1 VSRSGEHEVIIER
14 RGLSHRAC
22 CACGWAGH
30 AWNELR
36 PAEADAWHHVFG
48 DDRVIDVPALAG
60 SVAGAARPGF
70 STRGHAAAGA
80 RSHLQEPTR
89 RLPSLESVVNRARA
103 LADSP
108 SPYRHQA
115 GDELWHVAAEDRAL
129 LQAAILEIGDLLMRH
144 SRRSAS
150 TADSEWLQLITAK
163 RLLQETMQ
171 QEDRG
176 SSC

>member
-1 VSRSGEHEVIIER
+1 VSPTGEHDLVIER

-22 CACGWAGH
+22 CACGWMGH

-36 PAEADAWHHVFG
+36 PAEADAWHHLFG
-48 DDRVIDVPALAG
+48 DDRIIDVAALAS
-60 SVAGAARPGF
+60 SVAGAAARPDWAAP
-70 STRGHAAAGA
+70 GHAAVGA
-80 RSHLQEPTR
+80 RSHLPEPTR

-103 LADSP
+103 LADGP

-115 GDELWHVAAEDRAL
+115 VGELWRFAAEDRTL
-129 LQAAILEIGDLLMRH
+129 LEAAISEIGDLLWRH

-171 QEDRG
+171 LEG
-176 SSC
+176 